1 MGQPVKEQP
10 KGAGVQVMVRARVVA
25 AQYGKHVHGAT
36 IEVTDTEYR
45 RVGKS
50 VLLSREDEEA
60 TARVAAE
67 QQRTNAQ
74 AATPSTVGAWADKEA
89 EAARVVRARF
99 IEEQRRQREV
109 IEGEAK

>member
-10 KGAGVQVMVRARVVA
+10 KGAGAAVMVRARVVA
-25 AQYGKHVHGAT
+25 AQYGKHVRGAT
-36 IEVTDTEYR
+36 IEVSEVEYR

-50 VLLSREDEEA
+50 VLLSRDDED
-60 TARVAAE
+60 TAARAAAD
-67 QQRTNAQ
+67 QQRTSAQ

-89 EAARVVRARF
+89 EAARLVRARF
-99 IEEQRRQREV
+99 VEEQRRQREV